1 MPRTPTKL
9 LTALALGLT
18 LTGAPVFAEMVAKT
32 SAHSV
37 SDTMDR
43 LEAAVTAAGATVFAR
58 VDHAAGAAKV
68 EMDLRP
74 TQLLIFGNPKLGTPA
89 MLDAQTAGLDL
100 PLRVLAY
107 ADDKGV
113 VHVTYHELATLGT
126 THSLPADAPYLKM
139 MTGARRCGRVNPL
152 GSISEGMAVR
162 PKRPNMPNQTCP
174 SGWVCPWDQSS
185 FCWRCHRWA

>member
-1 MPRTPTKL
+1 MLARALTKKEL
-9 LTALALGLT
+9 PMLRSLSKFSTALALGLA
-18 LTGAPVFAEMVAKT
+18 LTSAPAFAEMVTKT

-37 SDTMDR
+37 GDTMDR

-58 VDHAAGAAKV
+58 VDHAGGAVKV
-68 EMDLRP
+68 DMDLRP

-113 VHVTYHELATLGT
+113 VHVTYHAPASLGSA
-126 THSLPADAPYLKM
+126 HNLPADAGYLKM
-139 MTGARRCGRVNPL
+139 MTGALDKLTGK
-152 GSISEGMAVR
+152 AV
-162 PKRPNMPNQTCP
+162 
-174 SGWVCPWDQSS
+174 
-185 FCWRCHRWA
+185 AAE